1 MVNITNAESA
11 ALLECVPNFS
21 EGRRSQVVQAIVAQM
36 EMVAGA
42 AVLDVEMDSS
52 HNRSVVTM
60 AGRPE
65 AVLEAAFRAVR
76 EAARLIDMDVH
87 RGQHPRI
94 GAADVVPLVPLRGL
108 TMSECAGMAR
118 DLGRRI
124 GEELQIPVY
133 LYGEAAV
140 RPDRRDLPALRR
152 GEYEGLR
159 DEISWNPDRQ
169 PDFGPARLGKAGAT
183 AVGARWPLIA
193 FNVNLASRD
202 LRAARAIAREIRES
216 NGGLPAVR
224 AMGVDLPDIGA
235 VQVSMNLIDFRRTSM
250 LDVFHAV
257 KAAAARRGLEVLH
270 SEVVGLVPRQALPP
284 DAQGALKLAGFSADQ
299 ILEQRLGIA

>member
-1 MVNITNAESA
+1 MTQVSLESS

-21 EGRRSQVVQAIVAQM
+21 EGRRSEVVESIVSQIAT
-36 EMVAGA
+36 VAVVV
-42 AVLDVEMDSS
+42 VLDVEMDAS

-60 AGRPE
+60 AGPPA
-65 AVLEAAFRAVR
+65 AVLEAAFRAVC
-76 EAARLIDMDVH
+76 EAARLIDMDAH
-87 RGQHPRI
+87 HGQHPRI

-124 GEELQIPVY
+124 GVELQIPVY
-133 LYGEAAV
+133 LYGEASL
-140 RPDRRDLPALRR
+140 RSERRELPALRR

-159 DEISWNPDRQ
+159 DEILWNAERK
-169 PDFGPARLGKAGAT
+169 PDFGPARLGRAGAT

-202 LRAARAIAREIRES
+202 LHAARAIAREVRES

-224 AMGVDLPDIGA
+224 AMGVDLPDLGA
-235 VQVSMNLIDFRRTSM
+235 VQVSMNLTDFSRTSM
-250 LDVFHAV
+250 LDAFGAV

-270 SEVVGLVPRQALPP
+270 SELVGLVPRHALPE
-284 DAQGALKLAGFSADQ
+284 DAESVLKLAGFSANQ
-299 ILEQRLGIA
+299 ILEQRLGIG